1 MSCECSICYENIVSA
16 ETGEVKLTCSHSFH
30 FACIAKWF
38 SSQEKGSCPNCR
50 KEVSDK
56 EDFAP
61 LVSDEEDEGDDEDD
75 DDDESEG
82 ERVISLNQSELNT
95 LIQSYN
101 YGDHRVYDTQWEAMC
116 DAFADAE
123 PNFPNETR
131 IEFSFSELNYFL
143 ATHVWQTLTQ
153 DTWATLLERE
163 ETPTTGAFESAKL
176 DFSRPL
182 QLPLHLVPYTPI
194 RTTWSLQE
202 DGTWERT
209 VFGEE
214 ELSPALT
221 TAVSEAIETEAA
233 TKVQATWRGFY
244 TRFRNVVPSDLTMP
258 SFASGSSVTRNFI
271 HTSRAWTTTSTSASR
286 MPYFVRN
293 GHVVRTTS
301 FFSR

>member
-1 MSCECSICYENIVSA
+1 MSHECSICYENIVSA

-56 EDFAP
+56 EDFVP
-61 LVSDEEDEGDDEDD
+61 LVSDEEDESDDE

-82 ERVISLNQSELNT
+82 ERVITLNRSELNT

-101 YGDHRVYDTQWEAMC
+101 YGDHRVYHTQWEAML

-153 DTWATLLERE
+153 DTWATLLERD

-176 DFSRPL
+176 DFSRRL
-182 QLPLHLVPYTPI
+182 QLPLRFLDVQFHNPPHI
-194 RTTWSLQE
+194 RWSLQE

-209 VFGEE
+209 VFDEE
-214 ELSPALT
+214 VLSPALT

-244 TRFRNVVPSDLTMP
+244 TRFRNVMQ
-258 SFASGSSVTRNFI
+258 R
-271 HTSRAWTTTSTSASR
+271 R
-286 MPYFVRN
+286 
-293 GHVVRTTS
+293 
-301 FFSR
+301 